1 MKRLF
6 AVMTA
11 ALAGFLLTSCFVVTK
26 PIDEEQLPLKEDE
39 SAVNE
44 IVPDVPEEPEFET
57 VSLTL
62 YFPDND
68 ALYLHKEERVV
79 EVKKGEFLAP
89 VVLDELFKGPAVENH
104 SPCLDGKDLVNS
116 VSVNDGVCTV
126 DFKQDFAILNSGGS
140 ARETFVIGSI
150 VNSLCNLEG
159 IDSVKINIGGDDNAA
174 FGGHFTLEAPFS
186 PQTDLISAGVH
197 DCP

>member
-1 MKRLF
+1 
-6 AVMTA
+6 MTVVVS
-11 ALAGFLLTSCFVVTK
+11 GILLTSCIVATK
-26 PIDEEQLPLKEDE
+26 PVDEDKLPPNQDDIV
-39 SAVNE
+39 VNE
-44 IVPDVPEEPEFET
+44 IPSDVPEEPEYET
-57 VSLTL
+57 VVLTL
-62 YFPDND
+62 FFPDND
-68 ALYLHKEERVV
+68 ALYLHKEERTL
-79 EVKKGEFLAP
+79 EVPKGEFLAP
-89 VVLDELFKGPAVENH
+89 IVLEELFNGPVSENL

-116 VSVNDGVCTV
+116 VTVEDGVCTV

-150 VNSLCNLEG
+150 VNSLCSLEG
-159 IDSVKINIGGDDNAA
+159 IDSVKINIGGNDNAA